1 MGKRTNSRGGVEATA
16 PLHYFYIRVG
26 EGKSATIRC
35 EKARDPRQACKMAY
49 GVIYDSPTDTARY
62 KDIGTVKPANLSMKR
77 KRELEKDEGWLPIP
91 PAEGERRRLPIST
104 PVKKVGP
111 IKKESE
117 IKKGLYGFHRVDKDN
132 IQFCYDLR
140 LKQEPFKIL
149 VHEGV
154 TYDRQ
159 AFGPIFPDATNSEP
173 EGNVW
178 YSRRKVA
185 TSSREEAPKTS
196 LVEKLKG
203 NGATPPKKCVGWKWQ
218 QTGAQARFGI
228 LQIMNGDTIGDYL
241 AEYIMPDIHRLT
253 KLEADRTT
261 SYIVIIGAAPSCG
274 CDGFKHRKTCKHVEA
289 LTTMRKEGKL

>member
-1 MGKRTNSRGGVEATA
+1 MGKRTNSRGGVEVTA
-16 PLHYFYIRVG
+16 PLHYYYVRVG

-62 KDIGTVKPANLSMKR
+62 KDIGTVKPANLSAK
-77 KRELEKDEGWLPIP
+77 KKAELQKDEGWLPIP
-91 PAEGERRRLPIST
+91 RADGMRQPKPTLEAKKPT
-104 PVKKVGP
+104 PDKKVP
-111 IKKESE
+111 E
-117 IKKGLYGFHRVDKDN
+117 IKKGLYGFHRIDKDN

-140 LKQEPFKIL
+140 LKQEPLKVL

-159 AFGPIFPDATNSEP
+159 AFGPIFPDAANSEP

-178 YSRRKVA
+178 YTRRQ
-185 TSSREEAPKTS
+185 APVKKEVVKS
-196 LVEKLKG
+196 PLVEKLKG
-203 NGATPPKKCVGWKWQ
+203 NGATPPKKSVGWKWQ
-218 QTGAQARFGI
+218 QTGDQARFGI
-228 LQIMNGDTIGDYL
+228 LQIVNGDTTGDYL